1 MNTRTISIGIIGGI
15 LIALALT
22 LPWYFVLPS
31 AYTTVWPAV
40 PSEMGLIGY
49 VLACLLTL
57 AAGYCGPRWGWA
69 TTARSKVGLGAVTG
83 LTATVVAWL
92 LIGSATA
99 GVLGQ
104 DSLLRYGLR
113 SAEEH
118 QMLILLAEAI
128 VRTVWFMHLT
138 FWAMAVAG
146 GVLGAVGG
154 AVYALHGAKVWGR
167 PPRPTHPTIWLAV
180 SMTTFLVAIVSMSV
194 TLGIYALL
202 EQKVHQVVAREHY
215 HAILPTEGISLLP
228 SLTLLG
234 VVCVT
239 IWLNWHHVALRR
251 MHPILRLRRNIRPVI
266 AITVVLSLLLV
277 LLSALIDPQFVVQT
291 FWIAVVGPIAMNV
304 IGAYTTFRRTA
315 TPRQQDEPL
324 PISGKDWLDYVLLA
338 WLFGASFIVVGVT
351 GVALAIVTIAIPYI
365 GPLSGV
371 LIDPVTHIEYS
382 NEQIIRDAFL
392 WPIGFNLIIMSAIV
406 LSVPLFILYRY
417 IYQRVTKQ
425 IDQSDEVREA
435 IRLMQS
441 CTTVA
446 EISAIHHAL
455 GERAGHDTTSAIVR
469 SFCRISLDSEA
480 ARQQQSSFN
489 QRLALH
495 AVEATLDTFTADL
508 IRSGDDY
515 ATNFAPVAQGWRTVV
530 ATYLLDLTTEVEARQ
545 EIDSPY
551 IIGVPLTAQQ
561 EIFIGRSDIS
571 TRIEHL
577 LLDRRRPPLLL
588 YGQRRMGKTSL
599 LNNMGRLLPSTIV
612 PLFVDLQ
619 GPASRSNDHAGL
631 LYYLSRS
638 MIESARQHRQ
648 LQLPPLARETL
659 DRDPFGIFDE
669 WLSEVEKSLGDAS
682 GLLMLDEFEVLDT
695 AISRGRFDEESVL
708 GTLRHIIQ
716 HRPRFKILLAGSHT
730 LEEFRR
736 WSSYLIN
743 VQVVQIGYLQ
753 EAETIQLIERPIKD
767 FALRYEP
774 EASQRILA
782 LTRGHPFLVQLLCA
796 EVVALKNTH
805 EPAIRRLARLA
816 DVEAALPEA
825 LASGDMFFADIAR
838 NQIDARG
845 LALLRWIA
853 AHREGEIMERESLL
867 QHEPDLDVVLR
878 PLMQRDLIE
887 VADGGYRFQVELI
900 RRWFAQESG
909 TL

>member
-1 MNTRTISIGIIGGI
+1 MNTRTISIGFIGGI

-31 AYTTVWPAV
+31 AYTTVWPTV

-49 VLACLLTL
+49 VLACLLAL

-83 LTATVVAWL
+83 LTATVVTWL

-113 SAEEH
+113 PAEEY

-154 AVYALHGAKVWGR
+154 AVYALHGARVWSR

-180 SMTTFLVAIVSMSV
+180 SMTTFLVAVVSMFV

-202 EQKVHQVVAREHY
+202 EQKVQDVVVRTH
-215 HAILPTEGISLLP
+215 HHMIFPPEGISLLP
-228 SLTLLG
+228 ALTLLG
-234 VVCVT
+234 AVCVT
-239 IWLNWHHVALRR
+239 IWLNWRHAALHR

-277 LLSALIDPQFVVQT
+277 LVIVLLDPQFVVQT
-291 FWIAVVGPIAMNV
+291 FWIAVVGPMAMNV

-338 WLFGASFIVVGVT
+338 WLLGAPLIVVGVT

-365 GPLSGV
+365 GPLSGDV
-371 LIDPVTHIEYS
+371 QDILAGS
-382 NEQIIRDAFL
+382 NEQLIRDAFL
-392 WPIGFNLIIMSAIV
+392 WPIGVDFIIMFAVV

-417 IYQRVTKQ
+417 MYQRVTKQ
-425 IDQSDEVREA
+425 IDQSDDVREA

-455 GERAGHDTTSAIVR
+455 GERAGQDTTSAIVR

-530 ATYLLDLTTEVEARQ
+530 ATYLLDLTTEVESRQ

-599 LNNMGRLLPSTIV
+599 LNNLGRLLPSTIV

-631 LYYLSRS
+631 LYYLARS

-648 LQLPPLARETL
+648 IQLPPLARETL
-659 DRDPFGIFDE
+659 DRDPFGAFDE
-669 WLSEVEKSLGDAS
+669 WLAEVELALGDAS
-682 GLLMLDEFEVLDT
+682 GLLMLDEFEALDS

-708 GTLRHIIQ
+708 GMLRHIIQ
-716 HRPRFKILLAGSHT
+716 HQPRFKILLAGSHT

-743 VQVVQIGYLQ
+743 VQVVRIGYLQ
-753 EAETIQLIERPIKD
+753 EVETLQLIERPIKD

-796 EVVALKNTH
+796 EVVARKNTH
-805 EPAIRRLARLA
+805 DPAIRRLARLA

-825 LASGDMFFADIAR
+825 LSSGDMFFADIAR

-853 AHREGEIMERESLL
+853 AEGEAANIGRETLL
-867 QHEPDLDVVLR
+867 QQEPDLDVVLR

-887 VADGGYRFQVELI
+887 AADGGYRFQVEMI